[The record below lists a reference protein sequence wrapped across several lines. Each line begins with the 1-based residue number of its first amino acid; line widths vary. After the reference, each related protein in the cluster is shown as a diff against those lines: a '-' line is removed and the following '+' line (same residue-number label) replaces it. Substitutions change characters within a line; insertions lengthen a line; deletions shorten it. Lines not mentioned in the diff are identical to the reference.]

1 MISVNDII
9 SLQNSRHIQCLCG
22 TKGFKGN
29 MATKEDKDR
38 IDAMHHLNI
47 AVDKL
52 KLAVKHGDAKS
63 EKILSKLWFHRILN
77 KGGVRC

>member
-22 TKGFKGN
+22 TKGFKGS

-47 AVDKL
+47 AIDKL
-52 KLAVKHGDAKS
+52 KTAVQHGDEKS
-63 EKILSKLWFHRILN
+63 EKCWVNSGFTEY
-77 KGGVRC
+77 